1 MVTEGRGKS
10 KGFPLLGFDIY
21 IMRGGNIS
29 ERVDLQRVED
39 YADKVMAPVDVE
51 FTRHFFDRLTRPEH
65 GKEIT
70 DAELIGFFKRLS
82 KQKDRFEDFMD
93 RYDEFVA
100 KDRRTKL
107 NIPFKTRVDQIIAKT
122 VMRKG
127 DFKTSNAEYKFEHL
141 MTFESYIM
149 QSTKQE

>member
-1 MVTEGRGKS
+1 MGCN
-10 KGFPLLGFDIY
+10 
-21 IMRGGNIS
+21 NIS

-51 FTRHFFDRLTRPEH
+51 FTRHFFDQLTRSEH
-65 GKEIT
+65 NKEIT

-82 KQKDRFEDFMD
+82 KQKNRFEEFINQ
-93 RYDEFVA
+93 YDEFVA

-107 NIPFKTRVDQIIAKT
+107 NIPFKSKVDQIIAKT
-122 VMRKG
+122 VMRKS

-141 MTFESYIM
+141 ITLESYTT
-149 QSTKQE
+149 QKYNTNQK